1 MNNDLAP
8 REYISAKEAAR
19 LLKVSERQVNYY
31 GHNGQIRIQ
40 RAGRRVL
47 YHAGDVARLAAQL
60 QVDIRPQQITR
71 SDVNE
76 ELISYVQER
85 RQRDQEFLEEQ
96 RKIAEQLGRIE
107 AKLNQPQPK
116 PSGPTWQQLI
126 FAIGILL
133 LIGLVL
139 ALVFRLM

>member
-1 MNNDLAP
+1 MSDNLAP

-47 YHAGDVARLAAQL
+47 YHAGDVVRLAQQL

-76 ELISYVQER
+76 ELIGYVQER
-85 RQRDQEFLEEQ
+85 RQRDQEFLEGQ
-96 RKIAEQLGRIE
+96 RKIAEQLAQIQQRLD
-107 AKLNQPQPK
+107 APAPK
-116 PSGPTWQQLI
+116 PAAPNWQLI
-126 FAIGILL
+126 ATLAI
-133 LIGLVL
+133 VL
-139 ALVFRLM
+139 AIALVVLAIVLRLI